1 MGNTEIIVHVQLRLN
16 QQKPN
21 DPNGQRTNCR
31 RDLFIAERLA
41 KTDRQLEAGATP
53 TESWIS
59 DRDIIQ
65 DRWRNKMG
73 VCDARTAQRRA
84 DRRSSWRKFHHELK
98 PLTLAGNVMWNLD
111 LVVEKSNPQVP
122 CLSWNDISIVASH
135 RIVSHLSD
143 SVTNVDLNGECNF
156 DQLACQ
162 TQTQPPRPK
171 PRPQTQTQ
179 NPGLS
184 LTWYQTKFT
193 SFFLIYRTQ
202 VYLCLS
208 PVADLF
214 EPRNATMPAGVPAV
228 SVHLGRAPLVPC
240 RNPIQNVF
248 FWGLRERLSDYPSS
262 GGGPNTSRPRAIF
275 TTIVQL

>member
-21 DPNGQRTNCR
+21 DPNGQRTGSLKDCR

-53 TESWIS
+53 TERHVESQPSTWLRYVS
-59 DRDIIQ
+59 QAGKAGMQLQHFPFR
-65 DRWRNKMG
+65 
-73 VCDARTAQRRA
+73 
-84 DRRSSWRKFHHELK
+84 
-98 PLTLAGNVMWNLD
+98 TLAMSGNVMWNLD

-162 TQTQPPRPK
+162 TQTQTPRPK

-202 VYLCLS
+202 VRQGSSQYQQ
-208 PVADLF
+208 A
-214 EPRNATMPAGVPAV
+214 
-228 SVHLGRAPLVPC
+228 SV
-240 RNPIQNVF
+240 
-248 FWGLRERLSDYPSS
+248 
-262 GGGPNTSRPRAIF
+262 
-275 TTIVQL
+275 

>member
-1 MGNTEIIVHVQLRLN
+1 MTSIV
-16 QQKPN
+16 
-21 DPNGQRTNCR
+21 TS
-31 RDLFIAERLA
+31 IANR
-41 KTDRQLEAGATP
+41 
-53 TESWIS
+53 
-59 DRDIIQ
+59 
-65 DRWRNKMG
+65 
-73 VCDARTAQRRA
+73 
-84 DRRSSWRKFHHELK
+84 
-98 PLTLAGNVMWNLD
+98 PLTLAGNYL
-111 LVVEKSNPQVP
+111 LEKSNPQVP

-143 SVTNVDLNGECNF
+143 SVTNVDLNASFSSTE
-156 DQLACQ
+156 LRCQ
-162 TQTQPPRPK
+162 D
-171 PRPQTQTQ
+171 
-179 NPGLS
+179 
-184 LTWYQTKFT
+184 
-193 SFFLIYRTQ
+193 Q

-208 PVADLF
+208 PVADPF